1 MDVNAAK
8 RCVYEAGL
16 KLVKEGLVSRT
27 WGNISCRT
35 DDGHFVITPSGRT
48 YEQMTPD
55 DIVHVNIHDLSYRGA
70 IKPSS
75 EKGMHAE
82 AYKQRDDIT
91 AVIHTHQMNAS
102 TVAAA
107 RRTVDGLDREQQSVL
122 GPDVNV
128 AAYALPGTKKLK
140 RTAAKALRGRNAA
153 LLANHGA
160 VCIGKTMEEAFVV
173 AVVLESTCF
182 QFIEREFLAAHKNI
196 RTFSVDAMHQVYL
209 ETYKRGR

>member
-1 MDVNAAK
+1 MDAYDAK
-8 RCVYEAGL
+8 KLICESGL

-27 WGNISCRT
+27 WGNISCRI
-35 DDGHFVITPSGRT
+35 DNDSFAITPSGRT
-48 YEQMTPD
+48 YEEVSPED
-55 DIVHVNIHDLSYRGA
+55 VVIVNMHDLKHEGN

-82 AYKQRDDIT
+82 AYKQRPDVN

-107 RRTVDGLDREQQSVL
+107 QREIPGIK
-122 GPDVNV
+122 GPNATIVGSDIRV

-140 RTAAKALRGRNAA
+140 IAAAKALEGRNAA

-160 VCIGKTMEEAFVV
+160 VCIGKDMEAAFIV
-173 AVVLESTCF
+173 AKTLEEVCQS
-182 QFIEREFLAAHKNI
+182 FIESQFLEKHSEFQE
-196 RTFSVDAMHQVYL
+196 FSVEVMHQVYL
-209 ETYKRGR
+209 EKYSAR